1 MTLQLTFADLRCE
14 VCNYLGAGDYPSP
27 AQLAAAGRLV
37 NEGYRRFLLG
47 LDPRT
52 QRAYA
57 WSFLDAANPPP
68 ALAGDDDVPL
78 GAAICSSAVLA
89 AALAAAEQG
98 QANARGPNA
107 DAFDKLICAAID
119 ADAAAAA
126 AAQADDDDDDEPVE
140 YD

>member
-1 MTLQLTFADLRCE
+1 VTLQLTFADLRRE

-57 WSFLDAANPPP
+57 WSFLDTANPPP
-68 ALAGDDDVPL
+68 ALAADDDVPL
-78 GAAICSSAVLA
+78 GPAICSSAVLA
-89 AALAAAEQG
+89 GALAAAEQG

-119 ADAAAAA
+119 ADAAAAV
-126 AAQADDDDDDEPVE
+126 DDDEDYDDEPVE

>member
-1 MTLQLTFADLRCE
+1 VTLQLTFADLRRE

-57 WSFLDAANPPP
+57 WRFLDAANPPP
-68 ALAGDDDVPL
+68 ALAADDDVPL
-78 GAAICSSAVLA
+78 GPAICSSAVLA
-89 AALAAAEQG
+89 GALAAAEQG

-119 ADAAAAA
+119 ADAAAAV
-126 AAQADDDDDDEPVE
+126 DDDEDYDDEPVE